1 MIQFIEKLN
10 SSLLKVEIV
19 MEYLSQ
25 FQNCILVNEDIQY
38 NNGEIHLLSGN
49 EIIKITYVKI
59 IDGNWW
65 SIYRY
70 NEKGIKYEQVDV
82 IIYNNIQK
90 NGHNIVIKF
99 SGHIED
105 EDYSYL
111 TCSRFSFLD
120 SNFLRSWKN
129 TRVVTLQE
137 LPKIQYS
144 NDMNLTELIFMA
156 DKVSNNIIK
165 EEKGKEHNG
174 SSPCPVP
181 KD

>member
-10 SSLLKVEIV
+10 SSLLKVGIV

-25 FQNCILVNEDIQY
+25 FQNCILINEDIQH

-49 EIIKITYVKI
+49 ELIKIIYIKI
-59 IDGNWW
+59 SDGNWW

-82 IIYNNIQK
+82 IIYNSIQE

-105 EDYSYL
+105 EDYSHL
-111 TCSRFSFLD
+111 TCSSFSFLD
-120 SNFLRSWKN
+120 SNFLRSWKSIK
-129 TRVVTLQE
+129 VVPLQE
-137 LPKIQYS
+137 LSKIQYS

-156 DKVSNNIIK
+156 DKVSNNIIR
-165 EEKGKEHNG
+165 EEK
-174 SSPCPVP
+174 
-181 KD
+181 

>member
-165 EEKGKEHNG
+165 EEKHKNIKPLILRL
-174 SSPCPVP
+174 S
-181 KD
+181 KF